1 MRTLAGR
8 YPRTARVLKEIAFY
22 VAIFGG
28 VFVLYAYVLPLVGFE
43 T

>member
-1 MRTLAGR
+1 MSSLAAR
-8 YPRTARVLKEIAFY
+8 YPRAARVLKEVAFF
-22 VAIFGG
+22 AGIIGA

>member
-1 MRTLAGR
+1 MSLVQR
-8 YPRTARVLKEIAFY
+8 YPRTTRVLKEIALY
-22 VAIFGG
+22 AVVIGG

>member
-1 MRTLAGR
+1 MKTFVQK
-8 YPRTARVLKEIAFY
+8 YPKTARVMKEIALY
-22 VAIFGG
+22 AAIFGG

>member
-1 MRTLAGR
+1 MKFVER
-8 YPRTARVLKEIAFY
+8 YPRTARVLREAAFFAA
-22 VAIFGG
+22 VIGA